1 MNTLFLLL
9 SFVSLACLIVGLTKP
24 TTFSRF
30 IKVKSARKNIGLVFG
45 IATLVFFILFGV
57 TAKTSD
63 KKTASQT
70 PSSTKTA
77 TSQENKTVEPK
88 ITAAYKIVATE
99 DLSMKALGNKKLS
112 DYSSSEISKLPTDK
126 RYQFR
131 IVIEKNLD
139 QDSIKKIVE
148 SLISDKKSEDSDID
162 ELTIFIYDDEK
173 DAKEPYTIGKAI
185 WSPGGVWG
193 SVTPEIASSNNRANY
208 ITNYEFVTKTTTNTL
223 TDREKEIRNDYNKKL
238 DELLSKQ
245 TSWSSDFSQDDAINK
260 ELENYITKKYS
271 ITKDELDKIMVKG
284 LVN

>member
-9 SFVSLACLIVGLTKP
+9 FLASFICLIIGLTKP
-24 TTFSRF
+24 ATFSRF
-30 IKVKSARKNIGLVFG
+30 IKGKSARKNIGLIFG
-45 IATLVFFILFGV
+45 IATLVFFILYV
-57 TAKTSD
+57 ATANTSD
-63 KKTASQT
+63 KKTTTQS
-70 PSSTKTA
+70 PSSTKTTA
-77 TSQENKTVEPK
+77 SQESKTVEPK
-88 ITAAYKIVATE
+88 IAAAYKTVATE

-139 QDSIKKIVE
+139 QDSIKKIIE
-148 SLISDKKSEDSDID
+148 SLISDKRSEDSDID

-223 TDREKEIRNDYNKKL
+223 TDREKEIRNDYNNKL
-238 DELLSKQ
+238 DELLAKQ
-245 TSWSSDFSQDDAINK
+245 TEWSSDSSTDDAINK
-260 ELENYITKKYS
+260 ELEDYIMKKYS

-284 LVN
+284 LIQ

>member
-1 MNTLFLLL
+1 MITNNKNKRIFSVLKFSCYILLAGVFAVALSGCSKTNTEQ
-9 SFVSLACLIVGLTKP
+9 
-24 TTFSRF
+24 
-30 IKVKSARKNIGLVFG
+30 N
-45 IATLVFFILFGV
+45 
-57 TAKTSD
+57 
-63 KKTASQT
+63 KTAATTAQNQ
-70 PSSTKTA
+70 TA
-77 TSQENKTVEPK
+77 TSQESKTEEPK
-88 ITAAYKIVATE
+88 ITATYKIVATE
-99 DLSMKALGNKKLS
+99 DLSMKALGSKKLS

-148 SLISDKKSEDSDID
+148 SLISDKRTEDSDID

-185 WSPGGVWG
+185 WAPNGVWG
-193 SVTPEIASSNNRANY
+193 SVTPETASSNNRDNY
-208 ITNYEFVTKTTTNTL
+208 IINYEFVTKTTTNTL
-223 TDREKEIRNDYNKKL
+223 TDREKEIRNDYNNKL

-245 TSWSSDFSQDDAINK
+245 TSWSSDFSQDEAINN
-260 ELENYITKKYS
+260 EIENYITKKYS